1 MESARIHSAVVAA
14 GLAAGLAAEA
24 AAGNSGGGGSLMS
37 VALASATELIASY
50 CIELAELARADH
62 ERVGSVVRSAV
73 DIRSPGDLVTLTA
86 AASTVLRGEATLKSR
101 LPKEATK
108 NAANSPYDRAMS
120 DVDSTSSLV
129 SQSQDKH
136 QLTPACDGDLLQQ
149 TTKGA
154 LRWKKVYVHIN
165 KKRSLFIKIKSKHV
179 GGAFSKNH
187 KGLQLSFLPSS
198 CSSNSYRVSFSAS
211 GLFSR
216 IIYGVCDETIAWP
229 YRKERESSGELYFG
243 VKTAQ
248 GLLEFKCK
256 SKIQKQKW
264 VDGIQTLLR

>member
-1 MESARIHSAVVAA
+1 MARQITLLGKVEGFLLKRPFPPFFGAFCQTGRVQSSIHSKRTGTLGKWFHYHDRETISSAAVKKKDRARMESARIHSAVVAA

-165 KKRSLFIKIKSKHV
+165 KKRSPATPTFF
-179 GGAFSKNH
+179 GWF
-187 KGLQLSFLPSS
+187 
-198 CSSNSYRVSFSAS
+198 NS
-211 GLFSR
+211 
-216 IIYGVCDETIAWP
+216 
-229 YRKERESSGELYFG
+229 
-243 VKTAQ
+243 
-248 GLLEFKCK
+248 
-256 SKIQKQKW
+256 
-264 VDGIQTLLR
+264 